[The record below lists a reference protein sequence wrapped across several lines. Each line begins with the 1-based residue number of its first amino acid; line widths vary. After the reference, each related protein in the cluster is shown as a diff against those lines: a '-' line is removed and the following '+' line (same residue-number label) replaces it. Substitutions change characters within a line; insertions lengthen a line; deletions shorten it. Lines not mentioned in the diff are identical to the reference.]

1 MGRTQR
7 VTEPGDGAPGAGPAN
22 GQGEWAAPGF
32 LEVGASHLQTAQGAE
47 AQEVARFLREAL
59 AEAGGRPLHSAGELR
74 RDVGQRQAPVQPQL
88 PVPRSTPAPPDAA
101 HRAESPRRG
110 RRGRRPGQASQ
121 RHRVRPRIHPSSQAP
136 KVSEPRFRSRRPA
149 TEFGKG
155 SELQLPDGP
164 ATAGPLKRCLR
175 VLGKPQANRMG
186 TRNHGPQASPRCAR
200 GQRRLRKAVFSFLL
214 TPGNFRW
221 ESPGPAPEDSLAANQ
236 NYVPQKALRY
246 QQL

>member
-88 PVPRSTPAPPDAA
+88 PVPRSTPAPRMPLTALNPRGGGAEADDQARPARGTASGPGSILQAKRRRFPSLGSGAA
-101 HRAESPRRG
+101 ARPQSSGRGQNFNSQTALRRRG
-110 RRGRRPGQASQ
+110 P
-121 RHRVRPRIHPSSQAP
+121 
-136 KVSEPRFRSRRPA
+136 
-149 TEFGKG
+149 
-155 SELQLPDGP
+155 
-164 ATAGPLKRCLR
+164 
-175 VLGKPQANRMG
+175 
-186 TRNHGPQASPRCAR
+186 
-200 GQRRLRKAVFSFLL
+200 
-214 TPGNFRW
+214 
-221 ESPGPAPEDSLAANQ
+221 
-236 NYVPQKALRY
+236 
-246 QQL
+246 